1 MNSLNTLLV
10 FVLTTVPL
18 LAEEKPAD
26 TQREIN
32 GYRTVIGAS
41 ESTRPMPIPP
51 RIVFEPNRDW
61 VKQPFRLATV
71 LIEFSDKK
79 HTDIHSPAFYDE
91 LLFSR
96 DKYHRQPDG
105 KESFGSLADW
115 YRVQSQG
122 RFVLT
127 GKVFDWVEIDQ
138 TFEAVQAMSYE
149 DARKRDLSV
158 ALAKV
163 RARDGEMAIDPF
175 DGYFFIHAGPITGPT
190 GMLFSHMA
198 EVESQRYCTTGE
210 IERIGVFCHEF
221 GHMLGLPD
229 LYAKAGAREGFGPW
243 CNMATGYR
251 GLYPRSFCVWSKTR
265 LGWCQ
270 PTVVDAS
277 TPQKLVLRPIQTHPN
292 DALIIPLNAEEGE
305 GAEFLMLENRN
316 TASNDKEGQAGLFI
330 WRINRQPNSGRFP
343 RFALALPG
351 PTDSLKADQNTRR
364 VAWPVKDASEFII
377 PAEAKTLPVAIR
389 NIKLADDLIY
399 FDIGPE

>member
-1 MNSLNTLLV
+1 MKLVLLFFISTSTMLFAQSPV
-10 FVLTTVPL
+10 DAP
-18 LAEEKPAD
+18 
-26 TQREIN
+26 REIA
-32 GYRTVIGAS
+32 GHLTVHGAKVS
-41 ESTRPMPIPP
+41 ARPNPISV
-51 RIVFEPNRDW
+51 RHVYDAERDW
-61 VKQPFRLATV
+61 VQKPFRLATV
-71 LIEFSDKK
+71 LIEFKDKK
-79 HTDIHSPAFYDE
+79 HADIHTSAFYDE

-115 YRVQSQG
+115 YRVQSQD

-127 GKVFDWVEIDQ
+127 GKVFDWVALDE
-138 TFEAVQAMSYE
+138 TFEAVHVMSYE
-149 DARKRDLSV
+149 DARERDLQV

-163 RARDGEMAIDPF
+163 RARDGDQAFESF
-175 DGYFFIHAGPITGPT
+175 DGYCFIHAGPITGPT

-198 EVESQRYCTTGE
+198 EVADHRYCTTGE

-229 LYAKAGAREGFGPW
+229 LYAQKGVRESFGPW

-251 GLYPRSFCVWSKTR
+251 GEFPKSFCVWSKTR

-277 TPQKLVLRPIQTHPN
+277 TPQQLVLRPIQTHPN
-292 DALIIPLNAEEGE
+292 DAFMIPLKAQDGV

-330 WRINRQPNSGRFP
+330 WRINRQPDKGRFP
-343 RFALALPG
+343 RFVLTLPG
-351 PTDSLKADQNTRR
+351 PTDTPNTNQNTRR
-364 VAWPVKDASEFII
+364 VAWPVTDVSEFVI
-377 PAEAKTLPVAIR
+377 PAEGEIFPAAIR
-389 NIKLADDLIY
+389 NIQLKDGLIHFDL
-399 FDIGPE
+399 GPS